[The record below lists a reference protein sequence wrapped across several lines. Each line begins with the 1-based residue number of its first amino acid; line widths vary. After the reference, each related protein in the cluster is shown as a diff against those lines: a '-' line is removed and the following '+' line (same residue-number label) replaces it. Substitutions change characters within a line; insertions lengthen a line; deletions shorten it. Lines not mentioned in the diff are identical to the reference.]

1 MPDEFTLKMNAQQ
14 AMPTSKSIDM
24 ALDASRD
31 DRKAVFELMTKMD
44 EKPKTALSQ
53 EEVDRFQFL
62 SSAYAGVNIP
72 LDIQLAAYD
81 NHGEMPSGIDLNQDI
96 LGGMDIVDWLRESV
110 ELQGRKLKF
119 GVQKGVID
127 PEAILLEKQRAV
139 VIYTKCALVLAEAE
153 AIKEAAEEDLA
164 ELLKQDEV
172 SVTRRHELETEIKK
186 PLSRMCHFPAPD
198 DAKLG
203 RNGYIHLFPGF
214 PDSPAGVY
222 RGDGAAF
229 SAQECIDFIGKH
241 YPDVE
246 DEFLNALADA

>member
-14 AMPTSKSIDM
+14 AMPTTKSIDM
-24 ALDASRD
+24 SLDASRD
-31 DRKAVFELMTKMD
+31 GREAVFELMTKMD

-53 EEVDRFQFL
+53 DEVDRFQFL

-81 NHGEMPSGIDLNQDI
+81 NHGEAPSGINLNQDI
-96 LGGMDIVDWLRESV
+96 LGGMDIMDWLREAV

-119 GVQKGVID
+119 GVQKGVVD

-164 ELLKQDEV
+164 ELLKQDDIPV
-172 SVTRRHELETEIKK
+172 LRRHELETETEK

-198 DAKLG
+198 GAKLG

-214 PDSPAGVY
+214 ADSPAGVY

-229 SAQECIDFIGKH
+229 NAQECIDFIGNH